1 MYDPDAKDHLLTHD
15 LPDAFAYHQIL
26 YDAEGN
32 PEDYRFLDVNPAFE
46 EMTGLVREEIVGRR
60 VTEVLPGIEDSG
72 FDWIGTF
79 GRVASAGASTRFES
93 YSEPLGRWYDVT
105 AYSSE
110 PGYFV
115 ALFRDTTHKKR
126 EAEALQM
133 LLGQLHRDLRKSSVV
148 PNYQNMTD
156 DLLELSGAK
165 FVALNTYEEAGTK
178 TVTRAISGI
187 AGGVRRA
194 SEIVGIE
201 LVGKAWD
208 VLPERAKAIRD
219 GGLIRFDNLYDAGSG
234 AIGRS
239 TARILER
246 LFDLGP
252 VYVVE
257 LSDEDQSFGD
267 FILFMAR
274 GNTLENPSII
284 ELYANQSG
292 IIILRNRV
300 ERALRAKEEQFRT
313 LAENSPDLITR
324 VNREGRRLYTNPAV
338 ETVLGIRPED
348 AVGKTNRE
356 IGIQD
361 LMTSTWEDAI
371 AQVFRTGIARSV
383 EAVRNSESGEQYY
396 LIRLVPEFDE
406 AGAVA
411 TVLSISRDITDQKNI
426 EEQIRWVSF
435 HDSLTGLYNRRFLDE
450 ELLRLDTERQLPLSV
465 IMADLNGLKLVND
478 TYGHNAGDEMLRMV
492 GEILEKACRSEDIL
506 GRWGGD
512 EFLLLLPQTDGR
524 GAESV
529 CGRIAELSDGAR
541 TTQEIPISLSVG
553 HATKTRS
560 DQRIEAVVKAAEDE
574 MYQRKLIESKSQK
587 SELIDMLLKTIAG
600 KSFETQRHTARM
612 REYALRIGEDIG
624 LTPYELHCLGLAVNL
639 HDVGKITIPEE
650 ILLKRDPLTESE
662 WRTVEKHPETGYRIA
677 RSTDGFAHVADDILH
692 HHERWDGTGYPV
704 GLAGESIPLRSR
716 IIAVVDAFDAITNE
730 RSYRKARSREEALL
744 ELKAGA
750 GTQFDPHLV
759 KVFTGLCAESGPLD
773 STEES

>member
-1 MYDPDAKDHLLTHD
+1 MYDPDAKDHLLTDD

-26 YDAEGN
+26 HDNEGN
-32 PEDYRFLDVNPAFE
+32 PVDYRFLDVNPAFE
-46 EMTGLVREEIVGRR
+46 HMTGLVREEIVGRR

-79 GRVASAGASTRFES
+79 GRVASTGAPIRFEN
-93 YSEPLGRWYDVT
+93 YSEPLGRWYEVT
-105 AYSSE
+105 AYSPN

-115 ALFRDTTHKKR
+115 ALFRDTTLRKR
-126 EAEALQM
+126 ETQALETI
-133 LLGQLHRDLRKSSVV
+133 LGQLHRNLRKPGSL
-148 PNYQNMTD
+148 PDYQNMTD
-156 DLLELSGAK
+156 DLLELSGAQ

-178 TVTRAISGI
+178 TVTRAISGMTK
-187 AGGVRRA
+187 GMHRA
-194 SEIVGIE
+194 SEIVGFE

-208 VLPERAKAIRD
+208 IIPERAKSIRD
-219 GGLIRFDNLYDAGSG
+219 GRLIRFENLYEAGSG

-257 LSDEDQSFGD
+257 LSDESQSIGD
-267 FILFMAR
+267 FILFMSR
-274 GNTLENPSII
+274 GGALENPRIV

-292 IIILRNRV
+292 ILIQRNRMERILR
-300 ERALRAKEEQFRT
+300 ATEEQFRT
-313 LAENSPDLITR
+313 LAEHSPDLITR
-324 VNREGRRLYTNPAV
+324 VDREGRRLYTNPAV
-338 ETVLGIRPED
+338 ETVLGFRPED

-356 IGIQD
+356 LGIEHV
-361 LMTSTWEDAI
+361 MTSTWEHAI
-371 AQVFRTGIARSV
+371 AEVFRTGMPQSV
-383 EAVRNSESGEQYY
+383 EAIRSNEDQDSFY

-406 AGAVA
+406 EGAVA
-411 TVLSISRDITDQKNI
+411 TVLSISRDITDQKRT
-426 EEQIRWVSF
+426 EQQIRWVSF

-450 ELLRLDTERQLPLSV
+450 EMLRLDTERQLPLSV

-478 TYGHNAGDEMLRMV
+478 TYGHAAGDEMLRMV

-529 CGRIAELSDGAR
+529 CGRIAELSEGAR
-541 TTQEIPISLSVG
+541 TRQEIPISLSVG
-553 HATKTRS
+553 HATKTRF
-560 DQRIEAVVKAAEDE
+560 DQRIETVVMAAEDE

-730 RSYRKARSREEALL
+730 RSYRMARSPEEALL
-744 ELKAGA
+744 ELEAGA

-759 KVFTGLCAESGPLD
+759 EVFTGLYTESGSPD
-773 STEES
+773 SEDEC